1 MRILQIIRQKK
12 RYLYINKVDL
22 YLNQKKKI
30 SKYYIIDIS
39 RLYKNI
45 FIKSIKSVIAYKV
58 VYKYKI

>member
-30 SKYYIIDIS
+30 SKYYIIDIP